1 MKFWIIKKKCVVVI
15 LLCVA
20 LIFVFCGT
28 YFPIK
33 ASITPKTQYTIVID
47 AGHGGIDGGAVGKI
61 TNERDI
67 NLEYAETL
75 KDICQNLGMRVV
87 MTRTDENGLY
97 SPFAANKKRSDMEKR
112 KEIIDNSGAD
122 LVVSVHM
129 NAFSSRSSRGAQVFY
144 GIKNERGQVLA
155 EKVQDSLHNSISYAK
170 ALPKKGDFYILN
182 CTALPGVLVEF
193 GFLSNLEEEKLLV
206 SESYRKAMCQSV
218 AYGILSFYEMN

>member
-1 MKFWIIKKKCVVVI
+1 MRILLIKKKTLLIAAAILITLVCVMAYF
-15 LLCVA
+15 CASQTFSPA
-20 LIFVFCGT
+20 L
-28 YFPIK
+28 
-33 ASITPKTQYTIVID
+33 QYTIVID

-75 KDICQNLGMRVV
+75 KDVCQNLGMRVV

-97 SPFAANKKRSDMEKR
+97 SPFAANKKRSDMKKR
-112 KEIIDNSGAD
+112 KEIIEKSDAD

-129 NAFSSRSSRGAQVFY
+129 NAFPSSASRGAQVFY
-144 GIKNERGQVLA
+144 GIENERGQVLA

-170 ALPKKGDFYILN
+170 ATAKKGDFYILN
-182 CTALPGVLVEF
+182 CTSLPGVLVEF

-206 SESYRKAMCQSV
+206 TESYRKSMCQSV
-218 AYGILSFYEMN
+218 AFGILSFYEMN